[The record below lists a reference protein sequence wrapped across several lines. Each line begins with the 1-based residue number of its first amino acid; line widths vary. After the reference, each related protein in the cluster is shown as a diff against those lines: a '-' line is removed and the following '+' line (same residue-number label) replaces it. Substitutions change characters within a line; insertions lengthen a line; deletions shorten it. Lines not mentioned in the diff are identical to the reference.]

1 MAIYDTPLLS
11 EFIGDVIG
19 QSAYM
24 QWTPI
29 TTAYSSSFK
38 YELQYKKST
47 DINYTDISKILT
59 DLDYTH
65 KVTEPG
71 LTYNYRI
78 RPKLDYLYV
87 KRDIITSRN
96 ITTTRNILPSI
107 AATEYGAYSN
117 ITLNLLYSYYLEGY
131 SNEIIEIPKVYSDSL
146 NDDIVSLQST
156 LGGLKIRKI
165 QNGSKNIIQL
175 ETRPADYTKVQKL
188 YAYLKSRM
196 WQKETIYIDS
206 LKKEIVAY
214 VEIKKIERNNSG
226 DRNLYSLSIEVQE
239 A

>member
-1 MAIYDTPLLS
+1 MAIDIPLLS
-11 EFIGDVIG
+11 EFIGDVMG
-19 QSAYM
+19 QTAYM

-29 TTAYSSSFK
+29 TTAFSPSFK

-47 DINYTDISKILT
+47 DTNYTDISKTIT
-59 DLDYTH
+59 DLDYIH
-65 KVTEPG
+65 KVTDPG

-78 RPKLDYLYV
+78 RPKLDYLYIN
-87 KRDIITSRN
+87 RDIITSRN
-96 ITTTRNILPSI
+96 ITTTRDILPSI

-117 ITLNLLYSYYLEGY
+117 ITLNLLYSYYLKGY
-131 SNEIIEIPKVYSDSL
+131 NSEIIEIPKVYSDSL
-146 NDDIVSLQST
+146 NDDIVGLQRT

-175 ETRPADYTKVQKL
+175 ETRPAEYTKMQKL

>member
-11 EFIGDVIG
+11 EFMGDVIG

-24 QWTPI
+24 QWTPVA
-29 TTAYSSSFK
+29 TAYSPSFK
-38 YELQYKKST
+38 YELQYKKAT
-47 DINYTDISKILT
+47 DINYSTISTTLT
-59 DLDYTH
+59 DLEYTH
-65 KVTEPG
+65 KVNEAG

-87 KRDIITSRN
+87 NRDIITSRN
-96 ITTTRNILPSI
+96 ITTTRNILPTI
-107 AATEYGAYSN
+107 AATEYGAYRN
-117 ITLNLLYSYYLEGY
+117 ITLKLLYGYYLKGY
-131 SNEIIEIPKVYSDSL
+131 SNEVIEIPKVYSDSL

-156 LGGLKIRKI
+156 LGGLKVRKI

>member
-11 EFIGDVIG
+11 EFMGDVIG

-29 TTAYSSSFK
+29 TTAYSPSFK

-47 DINYTDISKILT
+47 DTNYTDISTTLT
-59 DLDYTH
+59 DLEYTH
-65 KVTEPG
+65 KVNEAG

-87 KRDIITSRN
+87 NRDIITSRN
-96 ITTTRNILPSI
+96 ITTTRNILPTI

-117 ITLNLLYSYYLEGY
+117 ITLNLLYSYYLKGY
-131 SNEIIEIPKVYSDSL
+131 SSEVIEIPKVYSDSL

-214 VEIKKIERNNSG
+214 VEIKKIERNNNG